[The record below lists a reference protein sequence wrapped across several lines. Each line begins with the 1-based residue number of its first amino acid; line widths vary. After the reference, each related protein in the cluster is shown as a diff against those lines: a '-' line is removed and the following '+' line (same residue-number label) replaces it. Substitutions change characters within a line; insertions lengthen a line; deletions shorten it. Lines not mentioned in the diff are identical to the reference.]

1 MLTTRRVKLT
11 YPPQLLEK
19 PIIYEV
25 IKRFDIVTNIRLA
38 NATRDQGWLVV
49 ELGGQP
55 ESIEAALAWIA
66 AQGVQVESAQEE

>member
-11 YPPQLLEK
+11 YPPQLLER

-38 NATRDQGWLVV
+38 NATREQGWLVV
-49 ELGGQP
+49 EFGGEP
-55 ESIEAALAWIA
+55 GAIDAALAWIA
-66 AQGVQVESAQEE
+66 AQGIQIEPAQED